1 MRMNPK
7 ALKVIQATK
16 MEFLLITPKGKVYTF
31 HIRSVAETYQQAYGG
46 TLTSDAITSTK
57 ECQTPVE
64 VDQSGQVFRKSLTI
78 H

>member
-1 MRMNPK
+1 MNPK
-7 ALKVIQATK
+7 VPKVILATK

-46 TLTSDAITSTK
+46 TLTDHSITTK
-57 ECQTPVE
+57 ATCQASIE

>member
-1 MRMNPK
+1 MNPK
-7 ALKVIQATK
+7 VPKVILETK

-31 HIRSVAETYQQAYGG
+31 HIRSVAETYQLAYGG
-46 TLTSDAITSTK
+46 TLTDHSITSTK
-57 ECQTPVE
+57 ECQAPIE